1 MLHVT
6 LIACGRL
13 KERYLRDAV
22 EEYSKRLSG
31 YVKLDIREVADGP
44 DMMRLLSQCRSYR
57 SFWVSMYS
65 LICCSVFS
73 LTVAMK

>member
-31 YVKLDIREVADGP
+31 YVKLDVREVADGP
-44 DMMRLLSQCRSYR
+44 DMMSEASRLRQ
-57 SFWVSMYS
+57 
-65 LICCSVFS
+65 
-73 LTVAMK
+73 